1 MIKDGTLFDVAECA
15 FHETEVCKL
24 VGNFPF
30 QKQYQKYKHASL
42 ALYRDDGLGDF
53 KKVSRPTSGKI
64 KKQFSKVFREHDL
77 KLSIQCNEKIVNFI
91 EVTLYLQN
99 PSYHPNSKGKNKTIY
114 GNKESYQPPSIIIQ
128 LPKSTELR
136 IIVIGQQINI
146 DKIYKTI

>member
-1 MIKDGTLFDVAECA
+1 MIKDGALFDVAECA

-24 VGNFPF
+24 VGNFRF

-64 KKQFSKVFREHDL
+64 KKQFSKVFREHDR

-99 PSYHPNSKGKNKTIY
+99 PSYHPNSKGKNKIIY